1 LALVAARRGSLQH
14 RIAFGPFLALG
25 TVTAIFANEML
36 PSLFIV

>member
-1 LALVAARRGSLQH
+1 LQH

-25 TVTAIFANEML
+25 TATAIFANEML

>member
-1 LALVAARRGSLQH
+1 LQH